1 MTAEESKEYMAKT
14 EVHQLFEG
22 MLTGLLYH
30 KPEDHLAFLENCISL
45 AKTEKDIKWNSFLD
59 VSKKPLPPIPKT
71 DGPIKSEAGDEIRT
85 FTTEPEMKQKQ
96 PLPPINGMA
105 HPSIDEDDKELTEK
119 NILTSESDEEVD
131 VEFSGQ
137 RIVFVLGGPGS
148 GKGTQCARIVGEF
161 GYVHLSAGDLLRQ
174 EVTKGNE
181 RGQMIEDIMKEGK
194 LVPQEITIELL
205 RDAMRQHKDCPGFLI
220 DGFPREIQQGLQF
233 EQEVVE
239 SDFLLFFE
247 CSEEV
252 MEQRLLKRSETSE
265 RPDDNIETIKKRFTT
280 FVEKTL
286 PVIGHYEE
294 LSKVKKIDANR
305 SVDEVFSE
313 VRALFGAL
321 PPKQV
326 QKIRRK
332 KKKVASNEDEDEYEF
347 VEFSGQRIVF
357 VLGGPGS
364 GKGTQC
370 SRVVEKFGYTHLST
384 GDLLRAEIE
393 GGGERGQKL
402 AKIMEE
408 GNLVPQ
414 EVVIQ
419 LLKDAMLKHPD
430 SPGFLIDGFPREI
443 SQGVQFEEEVVE
455 CHFILFFECSEEV
468 MEERLIKRGETSGR
482 VDDNAETIKKRF
494 RTFMEKTVPVL
505 EKYEQQNKVK
515 RVDAT
520 RSVDEVFL
528 DVCAIFGDLP
538 KLEKKR
544 RKKVKKAESGDD
556 SEYDELAEAM
566 DDLSRVV
573 DGKPIRLRR
582 KKKKRK
588 EEEDEYSRN
597 PVFEQPIVAEEF
609 IPLMDD
615 SIAKTDGKG
624 LLNVRV
630 IFVIGGPGSGKGT
643 QCQRIAEKFGY
654 THLSTGDLLR
664 EEVQS
669 DSPRSKELIQIMQK
683 GELIPTRVILEL
695 LRVAMVNIPNTK
707 GFIVDGFPRE
717 IEQGKEFEN
726 EIAACEF
733 VLYFECS
740 PDTMRQRLLQRG
752 ETSGRVDDNE
762 ETIVKRLKTF
772 DNETK
777 PVIECYEA
785 QNKVKKIF
793 AEGSPDEVFT
803 QVSNIFENLPNR
815 KTTSLHDYDV
825 TFITGPPGAGKADLA
840 RTLADATGRTHLS
853 VGLILREEAKQETE
867 QGQSIKEAIKTGML
881 VATDLVL
888 LLLTKMLEKEENNL
902 NGYCIDGYPRT
913 EEQLDQFKQKVSD
926 YNRVIFIEGE
936 DAEIQRVLKER
947 GEASER
953 EDDTEV
959 ISKTK
964 LEVYNGNTRPISDS
978 LGDSDKAL
986 KVSAA
991 LPKEEVVEN
1000 IRLKLIT
1007 VTELSS

>member
-71 DGPIKSEAGDEIRT
+71 DGPIKSEARDEIRT

-96 PLPPINGMA
+96 PLPPINGTA
-105 HPSIDEDDKELTEK
+105 HPSIDDDDKELTER
-119 NILTSESDEEVD
+119 NILTSESEEEVE

-161 GYVHLSAGDLLRQ
+161 GYIHLSAGDLLRQ
-174 EVTKGNE
+174 EVAKVNE
-181 RGQMIEDIMKEGK
+181 RGHMIEGIMKEGK

-205 RDAMRQHKDCPGFLI
+205 KDAMRQHKDCPGFLI

-265 RPDDNIETIKKRFTT
+265 RPDDNVETIKKRFTT

-286 PVIGHYEE
+286 PVIGHYED

-305 SVDEVFSE
+305 SVDEVFTE

-321 PPKQV
+321 PPKQA
-326 QKIRRK
+326 QTIRRK
-332 KKKVASNEDEDEYEF
+332 KKKKVVSNEEEDEYEF

-370 SRVVEKFGYTHLST
+370 SRIVEKFGYTHLST

-402 AKIMEE
+402 AKVMEE

-443 SQGVQFEEEVVE
+443 SQGVQFEDEVAE

-505 EKYEQQNKVK
+505 EKYEEKNKVK

-520 RSVDEVFL
+520 RSVDEVFV

-538 KLEKKR
+538 KLEKNR

-556 SEYDELAEAM
+556 SEYDDLAEAV

-582 KKKKRK
+582 KKKKKK

-597 PVFEQPIVAEEF
+597 PVFEQPIVAEDF

-643 QCQRIAEKFGY
+643 QCQRIVEKFGY

-664 EEVQS
+664 EE
-669 DSPRSKELIQIMQK
+669 
-683 GELIPTRVILEL
+683 RVILEL

-717 IEQGKEFEN
+717 MEQGKEFEN

-740 PDTMRQRLLQRG
+740 SETMKRRLLARG

-762 ETIVKRLKTF
+762 ETIVKRLETF

-777 PVIECYEA
+777 PVIEYYES
-785 QNKVKKIF
+785 QNKVKKIL
-793 AEGSPDEVFT
+793 AEGSPDDVFT
-803 QVSNIFENLPNR
+803 EVSNIFENLPNR

-840 RTLADATGRTHLS
+840 RTLAEATGRTHLS

-867 QGQSIKEAIKTGML
+867 QGQSISEAIKTGML

-888 LLLTKMLEKEENNL
+888 LLLTKMLEREEKNL

-926 YNRVIFIEGE
+926 YNRIIFIEGE
-936 DAEIQRVLKER
+936 DAEIERVLKVR
-947 GEASER
+947 GETSER
-953 EDDTEV
+953 EDDTED

-964 LEVYNGNTRPISDS
+964 LEVYNGNTRPMSDS

-991 LPKEEVVEN
+991 LPKEEVVED
-1000 IRLKLIT
+1000 IRLKLMA